1 MALKGGVEMRPKVI
15 VGLVLLILLIVLVA
29 QNTAT
34 VTYRFL
40 LWSVSMSQVIL
51 FPLAALI
58 GFLLGFIVGSMS
70 RRQAVGKATTPER
83 PVPDKGGAGAP

>member
-1 MALKGGVEMRPKVI
+1 MRPKVI
-15 VGLVLLILLIVLVA
+15 VGLVLLILLVVLVA

-58 GFLLGFIVGSMS
+58 GFLLGFLVGNMS
-70 RRQAVGKATTPER
+70 RRPAAGKAAPPER
-83 PVPDKGGAGAP
+83 PGTDKGGAGAP

>member
-1 MALKGGVEMRPKVI
+1 MRPKVI
-15 VGLVLLILLIVLVA
+15 VGLVLLILLVVLVA

-34 VTYRFL
+34 VTYRFVF
-40 LWSVSMSQVIL
+40 WSVSMSQVIL

-70 RRQAVGKATTPER
+70 RRQAVAKGATGER
-83 PVPDKGGAGAP
+83 PAPNKSGTGAP

>member
-1 MALKGGVEMRPKVI
+1 MRPKVI
-15 VGLVLLILLIVLVA
+15 VGLVLLVLFVVVVA

-40 LWSVSMSQVIL
+40 FWTLSMSQVIL

-58 GFLLGFIVGSMS
+58 GFLLGFIVGSLS
-70 RRQAVGKATTPER
+70 RRQAAGKGAAGER
-83 PVPDKGGAGAP
+83 PAANKGGTGAP

>member
-1 MALKGGVEMRPKVI
+1 MRPKVI
-15 VGLVLLILLIVLVA
+15 FGLVLLILLVVLVA

-58 GFLLGFIVGSMS
+58 GFLVGFIVGSLS
-70 RRQAVGKATTPER
+70 RRPAAGKVTEGER
-83 PVPDKGGAGAP
+83 PPAAKSGTGAP

>member
-1 MALKGGVEMRPKVI
+1 MRPKVI
-15 VGLVLLILLIVLVA
+15 VGLVLVILLVVLVA

-58 GFLLGFIVGSMS
+58 GFLLGFLVGSMS
-70 RRQAVGKATTPER
+70 RRPAAGKAAPPER
-83 PVPDKGGAGAP
+83 PAADKGGTGAP

>member
-1 MALKGGVEMRPKVI
+1 MRPKVI
-15 VGLVLLILLIVLVA
+15 VGIVLAILLVVLVA

-40 LWSVSMSQVIL
+40 FWSVSMSQVIL

-70 RRQAVGKATTPER
+70 RRQAAVKPQTGER
-83 PVPDKGGAGAP
+83 PAADKSGTGAP

>member
-1 MALKGGVEMRPKVI
+1 MRPKVI
-15 VGLVLLILLIVLVA
+15 VGIVLVILLVVLVA
-29 QNTAT
+29 QNTAS

-70 RRQAVGKATTPER
+70 RRPAAAKGAAAGPPAATKSGT
-83 PVPDKGGAGAP
+83 GAP